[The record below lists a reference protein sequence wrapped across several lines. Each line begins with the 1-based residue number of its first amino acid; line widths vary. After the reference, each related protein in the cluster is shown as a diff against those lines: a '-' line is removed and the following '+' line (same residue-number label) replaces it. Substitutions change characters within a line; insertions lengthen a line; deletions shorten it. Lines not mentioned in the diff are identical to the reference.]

1 MLADAATR
9 ARVQPQHK
17 LFGET
22 LAKLSC
28 AKSRN
33 QMGSDRED
41 DARCFVLTPC
51 VQDPAPLLEVPAS
64 CRFQET
70 EAGEDENRHSVVV
83 KERHISD
90 TKKKEWALLNRG

>member
-33 QMGSDRED
+33 QMRSDRGGRCEVFCL
-41 DARCFVLTPC
+41 DAVCARSG
-51 VQDPAPLLEVPAS
+51 AAIGSAS
-64 CRFQET
+64 E
-70 EAGEDENRHSVVV
+70 
-83 KERHISD
+83 
-90 TKKKEWALLNRG
+90 L